1 MSRLGPEP
9 GAPRVVLASASA
21 IRRTMLTNAGVAID
35 CIPAQVDEGEIKQ
48 EMRGQG
54 AAVDAIAEALAEH
67 KARAV
72 SARLPDAIVIGADS
86 MIACGDVHF
95 DKPSDAAR
103 AVDQLLALA
112 GRTHRLVSAA
122 VAMRDGVRI
131 WHGVD
136 SAALTMRDFDRG
148 YAERYV
154 ATIGPAATASVGA
167 YQLEGLG
174 AQLFARVEGD
184 FFTVLGLPLLPL
196 LAFLRSQ
203 GAIAR

>member
-21 IRRTMLTNAGVAID
+21 IRRTMLTNAGVEID
-35 CIPAQVDEGEIKQ
+35 CVPAQVDEGEIKW
-48 EMRGQG
+48 EMRARG
-54 AAVDAIAEALAEH
+54 AAVDAIAEALAER

-86 MIACGDVHF
+86 MIACGDLHF
-95 DKPSDAAR
+95 DK
-103 AVDQLLALA
+103 LLALA

-122 VAMRDGVRI
+122 VAMRGGARI